1 MVTTTLFIRTKDNNE
16 NLKPVFDQLKQKGYF
31 LKRRLAIFLLLVILP
46 LLLILKILDL
56 FGLNYFYLKLNIVL
70 VLVLIFLKIK
80 PEDNN
85 LFEQLKLNNYFSWT
99 FQPKDEMKIAFVL
112 IFSILIISGL
122 LIKLIESI
130 I

>member
-1 MVTTTLFIRTKDNNE
+1 LVTTTLFIRTKDNNE